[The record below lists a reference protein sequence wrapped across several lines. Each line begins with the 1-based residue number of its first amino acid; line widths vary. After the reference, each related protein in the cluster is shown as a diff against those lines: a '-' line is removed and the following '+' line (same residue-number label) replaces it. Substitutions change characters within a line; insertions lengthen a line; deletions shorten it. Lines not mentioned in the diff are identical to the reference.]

1 MFISITGANLGCEV
15 YFFLKN
21 GSDKN
26 ARDVLVKAYDAIP
39 LSDNFGRIERRHFVA
54 AGERTK
60 KQRILR
66 KPVDLSGLSR
76 MEFAESP
83 PLDSEEDGEGSE
95 GWQASIDDDRNEDI
109 RDL

>member
-1 MFISITGANLGCEV
+1 MWANLGCEV
-15 YFFLKN
+15 YFFLKS

-39 LSDNFGRIERRHFVA
+39 LSDNFSKIGRRHFVA

-60 KQRILR
+60 KQRVLR

-76 MEFAESP
+76 MEFAEPP

-95 GWQASIDDDRNEDI
+95 GSEGRQASIDNDRDEDI
-109 RDL
+109 RDW